1 MPVSFKKITFC
12 LLAFLSLSV
21 HAQEKK
27 KINIIYSGEYNQ
39 NEQKYPGA
47 SIFSRDDRQVQFE
60 HEGIDLWCDLAVFYQ
75 KENLLKAFGNVF
87 LQQGDTVQLN
97 SGYIEYDGNTKLALA
112 KEDVLLQN
120 TDMTLTTDT
129 LYFNRNS
136 QEAYYNSFGTVKDS
150 TNVLTS
156 QEGRYYL
163 TPKKYKFVTDVKI
176 DNPEYEVHSLR
187 LDYYTTTKHAYM
199 FGPSTIIGDDYTIYC
214 ERGFYKTE
222 EEEGYFVKNSRVD
235 YNNRIINGDSLY
247 FNQKQ
252 NFASA
257 TKNIKI
263 TDTIN
268 KGIVKGHYAEVFKEK
283 DSVFITK
290 RAVAVN
296 LVEQDSIYI
305 HGDTL
310 MVTGKP
316 EHRIIRAFR
325 EARFYKT
332 DLSGKCDS
340 IHSDQKTGI
349 TQLITRPI
357 LWSGETQMTGDS
369 INLLSNPETEK
380 LDSLHVWDNAFVVQ
394 KDTLEKNGYNQ
405 IKGKEL
411 LGYFEENELRVVDMI
426 KNAESIYYTRNDKNE
441 LIGIDKHVSGNI
453 QFTIEN
459 NEIQDISYFIN
470 PDAIL
475 YPENQLPENTRKL
488 RGFVW
493 YGDEMIRSKDDIFD
507 EDDNNIELVKIR
519 GIDNPIDIEAEEEEY
534 RRAMDTEPGT
544 LPPRKEP
551 SPPAEVTDSIPPEA
565 EDTTAVVPPMEQD
578 STATESKETDSLQ
591 VRKPVTQAMD
601 SLSEKRDGVVSEKK
615 EAGSLKLQI
624 PGAPVTDSIPVKKEQ
639 DSIIPTK
646 RNDSIPENKKENAT
660 SPPSEQQGTGEE
672 NEEGL

>member
-1 MPVSFKKITFC
+1 MKKISLA
-12 LLAFLSLSV
+12 LLILFSIISN
-21 HAQEKK
+21 AQEKK
-27 KINIIYSGEYNQ
+27 KKINIVYSGEYNQ
-39 NEQKYPGA
+39 NEEKYPGA

-87 LQQGDTVQLN
+87 LQQGDTIQMN

-112 KEDVLLQN
+112 KEDVVLQN
-120 TDMTLTTDT
+120 PDMTLTTDT
-129 LYFNRNS
+129 LYFDRKK
-136 QEAYYNSFGTVKDS
+136 QEAYYNSFGTIKDT

-156 QEGRYYL
+156 KKGRYFL
-163 TPKKYKFVTDVKI
+163 TLKKYQFRNDVTLN
-176 DNPEYEVHSLR
+176 NPEAQLHSLR
-187 LDYYTTTKHAYM
+187 LDYYPTTKHAYM
-199 FGPSTIIGDDYTIYC
+199 FGPSTIIGKDYTIYC

-222 EEEGYFVKNSRVD
+222 QEEGYFVKNSRVD

-247 FNQKQ
+247 FHKAK

-257 TKNIKI
+257 TNNIKI

-296 LVEQDSIYI
+296 LVEKDSIYI

-325 EARFYKT
+325 EARFYKS

-357 LWSGETQMTGDS
+357 LWSGKTQMTGDS

-380 LDSLHVWDNAFVVQ
+380 LDSLHVWDNSFVVQ
-394 KDTLEKNGYNQ
+394 KDTLTASGYNQ

-411 LGYFEENELRVVDMI
+411 LGYFEDNELRVVDII

-441 LIGIDKHVSGNI
+441 LIGIDKHVSGNL
-453 QFTIEN
+453 QFTLEN

-470 PDAIL
+470 PDAVL
-475 YPENQLPENTRKL
+475 YPESDLPENARKL

-507 EDDNNIELVKIR
+507 EKDNNIELVKIR
-519 GIDNPIDIEAEEEEY
+519 GIDNPIDIQAEEEEY
-534 RRAMDTEPGT
+534 RRAMDSVHQS
-544 LPPRKEP
+544 LPPRNP
-551 SPPAEVTDSIPPEA
+551 VPPPAKVTDSISA
-565 EDTTAVVPPMEQD
+565 EDKDTTN
-578 STATESKETDSLQ
+578 TAQKERDTIPGKENRDSLDT
-591 VRKPVTQAMD
+591 RKPVRQAMD
-601 SLSEKRDGVVSEKK
+601 SISTGISRDSITP
-615 EAGSLKLQI
+615 LQK
-624 PGAPVTDSIPVKKEQ
+624 TDSI
-639 DSIIPTK
+639 
-646 RNDSIPENKKENAT
+646 
-660 SPPSEQQGTGEE
+660 SPRPKEE
-672 NEEGL
+672 NTSGNSKSEVKSQQ

>member
-1 MPVSFKKITFC
+1 MTSCSKKPIFETNLISVPVYLKKISVGLVLFFS
-12 LLAFLSLSV
+12 LASY
-21 HAQEKK
+21 AQEKK
-27 KINIIYSGEYNQ
+27 KINIIYSGEYTQ
-39 NEQKYPGA
+39 NEEKYPGA
-47 SIFSRDDRQVQFE
+47 SIFSRDERQVQFE

-87 LQQGDTVQLN
+87 LQQGDTIQMN

-112 KEDVLLQN
+112 KEDVVLQN
-120 TDMTLTTDT
+120 PDMTLTTDT
-129 LYFNRNS
+129 LYFDRKK
-136 QEAYYNSFGTVKDS
+136 QEAYYNTFGTIKD
-150 TNVLTS
+150 TANILTS
-156 QEGRYYL
+156 KQGRYFM
-163 TPKKYKFVTDVKI
+163 TPKKYRFRNDVKI
-176 DNPEYEVHSLR
+176 TNPEYELHSLR

-199 FGPSTIIGDDYTIYC
+199 YGPSTIIGKDYTIYC

-222 EEEGYFVKNSRVD
+222 QEEGYFVKNSRVD
-235 YNNRIINGDSLY
+235 YSNRIINGDSLY
-247 FNQKQ
+247 FHKAK

-257 TKNIKI
+257 TNNIKI

-296 LVEQDSIYI
+296 LVENDSIYI

-325 EARFYKT
+325 KARFYKT

-357 LWSGETQMTGDS
+357 LWSGRTQMTGDS
-369 INLLSNPETEK
+369 INLLSDPETEK
-380 LDSLHVWDNAFVVQ
+380 LDSLRVWDNAFVVQ
-394 KDTLEKNGYNQ
+394 QDSLSENGYNQ

-411 LGYFEENELRVVDMI
+411 LGYFEENELRVVDII

-459 NEIQDISYFIN
+459 NEIEDISYFIN
-470 PDAIL
+470 PDAVL
-475 YPENQLPENTRKL
+475 YPESQLPGNARKL

-507 EDDNNIELVKIR
+507 EEDNNIELVKIR

-534 RRAMDTEPGT
+534 RRAMGDSVSQS
-544 LPPRKEP
+544 LPPRKP
-551 SPPAEVTDSIPPEA
+551 VPLPAGKKDSIPPEK
-565 EDTTAVVPPMEQD
+565 EDTIALPGTEKDTTVAEEKKDAQEVVRD
-578 STATESKETDSLQ
+578 TITK
-591 VRKPVTQAMD
+591 AMD
-601 SLSEKRDGVVSEKK
+601 SITKEVKK
-615 EAGSLKLQI
+615 DSLISPK
-624 PGAPVTDSIPVKKEQ
+624 PTDSILQHETQK
-639 DSIIPTK
+639 S
-646 RNDSIPENKKENAT
+646 T
-660 SPPSEQQGTGEE
+660 SDH
-672 NEEGL
+672 

>member
-1 MPVSFKKITFC
+1 MYLKKISLA
-12 LLAFLSLSV
+12 LLILFSIISN
-21 HAQEKK
+21 AQEKK
-27 KINIIYSGEYNQ
+27 KKINIVYSGEYNQ
-39 NEQKYPGA
+39 NEEKYPGA

-87 LQQGDTVQLN
+87 LQQGDTIQMN

-112 KEDVLLQN
+112 KEDVVLQN
-120 TDMTLTTDT
+120 PDMTLTTDT
-129 LYFNRNS
+129 LYFDRKK
-136 QEAYYNSFGTVKDS
+136 QEAYYNSFGTIKDT

-156 QEGRYYL
+156 KKGRYFL
-163 TPKKYKFVTDVKI
+163 TLKKYQFRNDVTLN
-176 DNPEYEVHSLR
+176 NPEAQLHSLR
-187 LDYYTTTKHAYM
+187 LDYYPTTKHAYM
-199 FGPSTIIGDDYTIYC
+199 FGPSTIIGKDYTIYC

-222 EEEGYFVKNSRVD
+222 QEEGYFVKNSRVD

-247 FNQKQ
+247 FHKAK

-257 TKNIKI
+257 TNNIKI

-296 LVEQDSIYI
+296 LVEKDSIYI

-325 EARFYKT
+325 EARFYKS

-357 LWSGETQMTGDS
+357 LWSGKTQMTGDS

-380 LDSLHVWDNAFVVQ
+380 LDSLHVWDNSFVVQ
-394 KDTLEKNGYNQ
+394 KDTLTASGYNQ

-411 LGYFEENELRVVDMI
+411 LGYFEDNELRVVDII

-441 LIGIDKHVSGNI
+441 LIGIDKHVSGNL
-453 QFTIEN
+453 QFTLEN

-470 PDAIL
+470 PDAVL
-475 YPENQLPENTRKL
+475 YPESDLPENARKL

-507 EDDNNIELVKIR
+507 EKDNNIELVKIR
-519 GIDNPIDIEAEEEEY
+519 GIDNPIDIQAEEEEY
-534 RRAMDTEPGT
+534 RRAMDSVHQS
-544 LPPRKEP
+544 LPPRNP
-551 SPPAEVTDSIPPEA
+551 VPPPAKVTDSISA
-565 EDTTAVVPPMEQD
+565 EDKDTTN
-578 STATESKETDSLQ
+578 TAQKERDTIPGKENRDSLDT
-591 VRKPVTQAMD
+591 RKPVRQAMD
-601 SLSEKRDGVVSEKK
+601 SISTGISRDSITP
-615 EAGSLKLQI
+615 LQK
-624 PGAPVTDSIPVKKEQ
+624 TDSI
-639 DSIIPTK
+639 
-646 RNDSIPENKKENAT
+646 
-660 SPPSEQQGTGEE
+660 SPRPKEE
-672 NEEGL
+672 NTSGNSKSEVKSQQ

>member
-1 MPVSFKKITFC
+1 MT
-12 LLAFLSLSV
+12 LLTLALN
-21 HAQEKK
+21 AQEKKK

-39 NEQKYPGA
+39 NEEKYPGA

-87 LQQGDTVQLN
+87 LQQGDTLQMN
-97 SGYIEYDGNTKLALA
+97 SEYLEYDGNTKLAIA
-112 KEDVLLQN
+112 IENVVLQN
-120 TDMTLTTDT
+120 PDATLTTDT
-129 LYFNRNS
+129 LYFDRNI

-150 TNVLTS
+150 SNVLTS
-156 QEGRYYL
+156 KEGRYYL
-163 TPKKYKFVTDVKI
+163 IPKKCKFITNVKI
-176 DNPEYEVHSLR
+176 DNPEYDLHSLR

-199 FGPSTIIGDDYTIYC
+199 FGPSTIIGEDYTIYC

-247 FNQKQ
+247 FNQLK

-257 TKNIKI
+257 TNNIKI
-263 TDTIN
+263 TDTVN

-316 EHRIIRAFR
+316 ENRIIRAFR
-325 EARFYKT
+325 EARFYKS

-340 IHSDQKTGI
+340 IHSNQKTGV

-380 LDSLHVWDNAFVVQ
+380 LDSLRVWDNAFVIQ
-394 KDTLEKNGYNQ
+394 KDSLSKNGYNQ

-411 LGYFEENELRVVDMI
+411 LGYFEENELRVVDII
-426 KNAESIYYTRNDKNE
+426 KNAESIYYTRNDNND

-453 QFTIEN
+453 QFTLEN
-459 NEIQDISYFIN
+459 SEIQDISYFIN
-470 PDAIL
+470 PDAVL
-475 YPENQLPENTRKL
+475 YPEAELPENARKL

-493 YGDEMIRSKDDIFD
+493 YGDEMIRTKDDIFD
-507 EDDNNIELVKIR
+507 ADDNNVELVKIR

-534 RRAMDTEPGT
+534 RKALDTEGAT
-544 LPPRKEP
+544 LPPRE
-551 SPPAEVTDSIPPEA
+551 S
-565 EDTTAVVPPMEQD
+565 VPPPLRFR
-578 STATESKETDSLQ
+578 TASGLT
-591 VRKPVTQAMD
+591 RKRLRTA
-601 SLSEKRDGVVSEKK
+601 
-615 EAGSLKLQI
+615 
-624 PGAPVTDSIPVKKEQ
+624 
-639 DSIIPTK
+639 
-646 RNDSIPENKKENAT
+646 
-660 SPPSEQQGTGEE
+660 
-672 NEEGL
+672 

>member
-1 MPVSFKKITFC
+1 MPINLNNIFLCFLFLFSTISF
-12 LLAFLSLSV
+12 
-21 HAQEKK
+21 AQEKK
-27 KINIIYSGEYNQ
+27 KKINIVYSGEYNQ
-39 NEQKYPGA
+39 NEEKYPGA
-47 SIFSRDDRQVQFE
+47 SIFSKDDRQVQFE

-87 LQQGDTVQLN
+87 LQQGDTIQMN

-112 KEDVLLQN
+112 KEDVVLQ
-120 TDMTLTTDT
+120 TPDMTLTTDT
-129 LYFNRNS
+129 LYFDRNK
-136 QEAYYNSFGTVKDS
+136 QEAYYNSFGTIKDT

-156 QEGRYYL
+156 KKGRYFL
-163 TPKKYKFVTDVKI
+163 TPKKYQFRNDVTLT
-176 DNPEYEVHSLR
+176 NPESELYSLR

-199 FGPSTIIGDDYTIYC
+199 FGPSTIIGEDYTIYC

-222 EEEGYFVKNSRVD
+222 QEEGYFVKNSRVD

-247 FNQKQ
+247 FHKAQ

-257 TKNIKI
+257 TNNIKI
-263 TDTIN
+263 TDTVN

-296 LVEQDSIYI
+296 LVEKDSIYI

-325 EARFYKT
+325 EARFYKS

-380 LDSLHVWDNAFVVQ
+380 LDSLRVWDNSFVVQ
-394 KDTLEKNGYNQ
+394 KDTLTASGYNQ

-411 LGYFEENELRVVDMI
+411 LGYFEDNELRIVDII

-441 LIGIDKHVSGNI
+441 LIGIDKHVSGNL
-453 QFTIEN
+453 QFTLEN

-470 PDAIL
+470 PDAVL
-475 YPENQLPENTRKL
+475 YPESDLPENARKL

-534 RRAMDTEPGT
+534 RRAMEDSVPQS
-544 LPPRKEP
+544 LPPRKP
-551 SPPAEVTDSIPPEA
+551 APPPAKATDTVPAKDQDTTSMVQKEKDTVAETEKEKKDSLDIREPVQQAGDSIPIDIPKDSITPPRETDSIQNR
-565 EDTTAVVPPMEQD
+565 V
-578 STATESKETDSLQ
+578 
-591 VRKPVTQAMD
+591 
-601 SLSEKRDGVVSEKK
+601 KK
-615 EAGSLKLQI
+615 EAASGNSGPPDKEGS
-624 PGAPVTDSIPVKKEQ
+624 G
-639 DSIIPTK
+639 
-646 RNDSIPENKKENAT
+646 N
-660 SPPSEQQGTGEE
+660 G
-672 NEEGL
+672 NEEDQQVKSTKLEVRNQK